1 MEPTNKNTQI
11 QSIKDLVNNFGDTL
25 LRDEINKIRGN
36 IYKKEAVYNFL
47 SKKDKLKSNERK
59 ILNRI
64 IAYFNKLYDDLL
76 EQNKY
81 QENIYGLDLLFN
93 DDDYYKAIEIKSA
106 FDGSYVLYESN
117 GDKKTLLSI
126 SDYFIKIKPYLRD
139 FINFYNTLGE
149 WKIQLSM
156 QIIFLSFTDATE
168 RQIMHSKSDNVET
181 MHGIDA
187 DETIAELIDSFMKRY
202 QEGLET
208 KMKGSSYTFE
218 RIESLENH
226 FHKVTLN
233 RGSSY
238 IPPPDWIKLKK
249 STINTENTKDNMCF
263 LFSIVV
269 ALNYQNIANNPQ
281 RITNLIPF
289 IANYNWDDINFQQ
302 GIKIILHLRKIIT
315 ILQ

>member
-25 LRDEINKIRGN
+25 FRDEINKIRGN
-36 IYKKEAVYNFL
+36 IYKKEAIYNFL
-47 SKKDKLKSNERK
+47 SKKDELKSNERK

-149 WKIQLSM
+149 
-156 QIIFLSFTDATE
+156 
-168 RQIMHSKSDNVET
+168 
-181 MHGIDA
+181 
-187 DETIAELIDSFMKRY
+187 
-202 QEGLET
+202 
-208 KMKGSSYTFE
+208 
-218 RIESLENH
+218 
-226 FHKVTLN
+226 
-233 RGSSY
+233 
-238 IPPPDWIKLKK
+238 
-249 STINTENTKDNMCF
+249 
-263 LFSIVV
+263 
-269 ALNYQNIANNPQ
+269 
-281 RITNLIPF
+281 
-289 IANYNWDDINFQQ
+289 
-302 GIKIILHLRKIIT
+302 
-315 ILQ
+315 

>member
-11 QSIKDLVNNFGDTL
+11 QSIKELVNNICDTL
-25 LRDEINKIRGN
+25 SRDEINKIRGN
-36 IYKKEAVYNFL
+36 IYKKEAIYNFL

-93 DDDYYKAIEIKSA
+93 DDDYYRPIEIKSA

-126 SDYFIKIKPYLRD
+126 PEYFIKIKPYLRD
-139 FINFYNTLGE
+139 FIDFYNTLGE

-187 DETIAELIDSFMKRY
+187 DE
-202 QEGLET
+202 
-208 KMKGSSYTFE
+208 
-218 RIESLENH
+218 
-226 FHKVTLN
+226 
-233 RGSSY
+233 
-238 IPPPDWIKLKK
+238 
-249 STINTENTKDNMCF
+249 
-263 LFSIVV
+263 
-269 ALNYQNIANNPQ
+269 NYCRA
-281 RITNLIPF
+281 
-289 IANYNWDDINFQQ
+289 Y
-302 GIKIILHLRKIIT
+302 
-315 ILQ
+315 